1 MEKGTSKG
9 DVMNAR
15 SMAALLQPI
24 ANAAPVLVKENIKAV
39 ISSCVEKAFLY
50 VEKMDDQDLKSKEI
64 TAVSDLLT
72 AIKTLCHYF
81 WPKFVDNCDQLR
93 LSMIYRMLKTPQFNS
108 RMNALKEVSRLI
120 DESEKQTSRGG
131 NAISSLNR
139 RNDRG
144 NEVGYISED
153 SIVQWMADNRVLS
166 VALEGNI
173 DHIQYTDRIKAIV
186 EFLGPRLS
194 VEELSKM
201 WNLQDSPNSHVM
213 DNVYAIMAGAAA
225 KFSLLQFEHL
235 TGLIKE
241 KWTTSN
247 DRVREKLLAL
257 IGQIGKEAK
266 QIKSTQV
273 YR

>member
-1 MEKGTSKG
+1 
-9 DVMNAR
+9 
-15 SMAALLQPI
+15 MAALLQPI
-24 ANAAPVLVKENIKAV
+24 ANAAPVLMKENIKSV
-39 ISSCVEKAFLY
+39 ISSCVEKSFVY

-93 LSMIYRMLKTPQFNS
+93 LSMINRMLKTPQFNS

-120 DESEKQTSRGG
+120 EESEKQTSKAGPI
-131 NAISSLNR
+131 NSINR
-139 RNDRG
+139 RNDRACD
-144 NEVGYISED
+144 VGYISED
-153 SIVQWMADNRVLS
+153 TIVQWMANNRVLS

-173 DHIQYTDRIKAIV
+173 DHIQYTERIKAIV
-186 EFLGPRLS
+186 EFLGPRLGI
-194 VEELSKM
+194 EELSKM

-213 DNVYAIMAGAAA
+213 DNVYSIMAGAAA

-241 KWTTSN
+241 KWSTSN

-257 IGQIGKEAK
+257 IGQIGREAK

-273 YR
+273 S